1 MTMTY
6 IICKRV
12 IENTTYKSQQEKDD
26 MQLKLDVF
34 LLNDRLTQAEYEEL
48 TQLLAEKP
56 IVA

>member
-1 MTMTY
+1 MTY

-26 MQLKLDVF
+26 MLLKLDVF